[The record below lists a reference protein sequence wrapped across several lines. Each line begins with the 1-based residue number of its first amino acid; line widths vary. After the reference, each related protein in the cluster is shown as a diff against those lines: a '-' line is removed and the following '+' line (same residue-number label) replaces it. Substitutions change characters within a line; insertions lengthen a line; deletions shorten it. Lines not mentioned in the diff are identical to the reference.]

1 MDINIVKLK
10 KYASLCSV
18 LYVEDDE
25 LIRSATASF
34 LGRFFPDVVLAED
47 GQQGLEIYKTRAFD
61 VVITD
66 INMPNMNGIEMIE
79 AIKQIKYGQ
88 AIIVTSAYNDSEN
101 LMKLIEL
108 DVDKF
113 VLKPFNNKQFLYVL
127 YKIAEDLTYLKEKKT
142 LQVEVDKAL
151 TMAQHIVNEVNV
163 GIVLI
168 KNNVVTM
175 ANNAFL
181 KIGGFDTFE
190 TLQLEMPEIGVLFEE
205 ASHCVSAATNEEL
218 IKELQSVKKE
228 ESIVRIIL
236 NTKTIEYQ
244 VTLTYIE
251 DDDSYILTFTDVT
264 ALHNALHTDPH
275 TKLPTRYFIL
285 EKIELLKQKSSK
297 LSVITLNIKHFRN
310 VEKIYGKHASLEIE
324 VEFAHII
331 KSIKERRCPASFVGY
346 FSKNSFVIIPLVMDD
361 AKEFED
367 ELKSIKVMT
376 DTIEK
381 HNRNNSEPLELF
393 SNVQN
398 ITIDT
403 TKEMNQIEIDL
414 INTFDFM

>member
-10 KYASLCSV
+10 KYASSCSV

-47 GQQGLEIYKTRAFD
+47 GEKGLQAYNKREFD

-66 INMPNMNGIEMIE
+66 INMPHMNGIEMIE
-79 AIKQIKYGQ
+79 AIKKIKYSQ
-88 AIIVTSAYNDSEN
+88 SIIVTSAYNDSEN
-101 LMKLIEL
+101 LMKLIEF
-108 DVDKF
+108 DVDRF

-127 YKIAEDLTYLKEKKT
+127 YKIAEELTHRKET
-142 LQVEVDKAL
+142 QALQEDVDKAL
-151 TMAQHIVNEVNV
+151 RRAQHIVNEVNV

-168 KNNVVTM
+168 QNSSVIM

-190 TLQLEMPEIGVLFEE
+190 TIQLEMPEIGVLFEE
-205 ASHCVSAATNEEL
+205 ASHCVSASTNEEL
-218 IKELQSVKKE
+218 IKELQNVKKE
-228 ESIVRIIL
+228 ESIVRVIL

-244 VTLTYIE
+244 VSLTHIE
-251 DDDSYILTFTDVT
+251 EDDSYILTFTDVT

-275 TKLPTRYFIL
+275 TKLPTRNFIL
-285 EKIELLKQKSSK
+285 EKIELLKQKSSQ
-297 LSVITLNIKHFRN
+297 LSLIVLNIKHFRN
-310 VEKIYGKHASLEIE
+310 VEKMYGKRASLEVEI
-324 VEFAHII
+324 EFAHII
-331 KSIKERRCPASFVGY
+331 NSIKVRNCPASFVGY
-346 FSKNSFVIIPLVMDD
+346 FGKNSFVIIPLVMGD
-361 AKEFED
+361 AKKFEE

-376 DTIEK
+376 DTIK
-381 HNRNNSEPLELF
+381 THNKNSAEPLELF
-393 SNVQN
+393 SNVKS
-398 ITIDT
+398 IVIDT

>member
-47 GQQGLEIYKTRAFD
+47 GQKGLEIYKTRKFD

-66 INMPNMNGIEMIE
+66 INMPYMNGLEMIE
-79 AIKQIKYGQ
+79 AIKELYYEQS
-88 AIIVTSAYNDSEN
+88 IIVTSAYNDSEN

-108 DVDKF
+108 NVDKF

-127 YKIAEDLTYLKEKKT
+127 YKIAEELTYLKEKET
-142 LQVEVDKAL
+142 LQAEIDKAL
-151 TMAQHIVNEVNV
+151 NRAQHIVNEVNV

-168 KNNVVTM
+168 KNNIVTM

-190 TLQLEMPEIGVLFEE
+190 TIQLEMPEIGVLFEE

-244 VTLTYIE
+244 VTLTHIE
-251 DDDSYILTFTDVT
+251 EDDSYILTFTDVT
-264 ALHNALHTDPH
+264 ALHNALNMDPH
-275 TKLPTRYFIL
+275 TKLPRRNFIL
-285 EKIELLKQKSSK
+285 EKIEILKQKNSK
-297 LSVITLNIKHFRN
+297 LSLITLNIKHFRN
-310 VEKIYGKHASLEIE
+310 VEKIYGKRASLEVEI
-324 VEFAHII
+324 EFAHII
-331 KSIKERRCPASFVGY
+331 NSIKERKCPTSFVGY
-346 FSKNSFVIIPLVMDD
+346 FSKNSFVIIPSVSTET
-361 AKEFED
+361 KEFVD

-376 DTIEK
+376 ETIEK
-381 HNRNNSEPLELF
+381 HNKDTSEPLELF
-393 SNVQN
+393 SNVKVT
-398 ITIDT
+398 TIDT